1 MKYVLRGFA
10 TVRRLGIGSF
20 LCLVVAWYLLF
31 SGLGL
36 YGEVT
41 REKAQP
47 CELTVSGETVTDL
60 TVSDIRLLD
69 GVKDAS
75 KTVRMD
81 TQILTEDE
89 KVLALALYAVDA
101 DYLDGEILSGEKYA
115 NGTIMPY
122 LLINEKCLNRFT
134 DRNGRLIRVDTER
147 LQGSMVTMNG
157 FSAEVSGILRDDQE
171 ESRGYICIE
180 AWDQMMLTDS
190 QIPVYDT
197 MWVRLDNYGVQEQ
210 VVQKL
215 AVKGLTAT
223 ASSTQAQTGFWE
235 QRTAQARVIF
245 VCTGLLLIAGAML
258 IAVYTRL
265 DLVHRRSEYLF
276 FRYHGAGK
284 IQINMIFVS
293 RIIFLVVFSLGL
305 AAVAYCVRKMNM

>member
-1 MKYVLRGFA
+1 
-10 TVRRLGIGSF
+10 
-20 LCLVVAWYLLF
+20 
-31 SGLGL
+31 
-36 YGEVT
+36 
-41 REKAQP
+41 
-47 CELTVSGETVTDL
+47 
-60 TVSDIRLLD
+60 
-69 GVKDAS
+69 
-75 KTVRMD
+75 
-81 TQILTEDE
+81 
-89 KVLALALYAVDA
+89 
-101 DYLDGEILSGEKYA
+101 
-115 NGTIMPY
+115 
-122 LLINEKCLNRFT
+122 
-134 DRNGRLIRVDTER
+134 
-147 LQGSMVTMNG
+147 MNG